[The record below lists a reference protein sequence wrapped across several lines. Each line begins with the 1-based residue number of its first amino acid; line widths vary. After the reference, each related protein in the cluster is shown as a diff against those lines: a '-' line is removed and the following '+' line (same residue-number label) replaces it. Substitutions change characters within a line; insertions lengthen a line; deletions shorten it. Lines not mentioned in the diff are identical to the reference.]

1 MRHWLLLLIAAIVVA
16 GIAYTVVWIFTGGDE
31 GLAPTEPDGRA
42 VPLPGNRPLAEG
54 DVGAARFDTALRGY
68 RMAQVDAA
76 MRRTAYDI
84 GYKQELIDVLE
95 AEVDALRAGRRADAD
110 KLRAARMSALAGT
123 DAAPAA
129 GRHNAVAP
137 EPPAEVEVVS
147 DAFDEWDGG
156 ALDDESAL
164 AAADQTEGVEAD
176 GEETDQA
183 DADAGSAGAEDV
195 DPHAGG
201 AQREDS
207 VEQATSGR

>member
-31 GLAPTEPDGRA
+31 GLAPSEPDGRA

-54 DVGAARFDTALRGY
+54 DVGATRFDTALRGY

-95 AEVDALRAGRRADAD
+95 AEVDALRAGRRVDAD

-123 DAAPAA
+123 DAAPHA
-129 GRHNAVAP
+129 GRHNALPP
-137 EPPAEVEVVS
+137 EPPAEAAS
-147 DAFDEWDGG
+147 GGYDEWDAD
-156 ALDDESAL
+156 ALDDEAAL
-164 AAADQTEGVEAD
+164 AAADQADEEAAGD
-176 GEETDQA
+176 A
-183 DADAGSAGAEDV
+183 DADPSGAAAADPIPADAHED
-195 DPHAGG
+195 
-201 AQREDS
+201 DS